1 MQESVFVKW
10 KENEGADWRV
20 VWGGGTVNNWHEMNC
35 RQSHCFVEH
44 KTIRRRWFI
53 VAGRTRALLCVH
65 IVCVLME
72 LWCLSRSISK
82 MRSHVN
88 APKSGWSLETETF
101 PAFFPS
107 LPHAESIP
115 FFAAINSLSVITISS
130 CMSLPDSQ
138 SVYVSLLPIALLL
151 CQDAWQPLAFFFLPS
166 SHISLSPHS
175 FTKPLPSLKSNQERS
190 LFLFPDAGGG
200 RTMQQCRCGGL
211 FVVKLT
217 CAVFTKRMSWAGL
230 CPGSTVCMTLSF
242 VMHWPVHLLLPKC
255 CPGSRP
261 NSLLILSALRLR
273 GKTQA
278 QNGCHCHCTVLSV
291 RVCMHCFRKNKIM
304 QVLECRI

>member
-1 MQESVFVKW
+1 MR
-10 KENEGADWRV
+10 GLTGGL
-20 VWGGGTVNNWHEMNC
+20 WGGAVNNWHEMNC
-35 RQSHCFVEH
+35 HQSHCFVEH

-53 VAGRTRALLCVH
+53 AAGRTRALLCVH

-82 MRSHVN
+82 MQSHDN

-101 PAFFPS
+101 PAFFPLYPVLNLSHFLLPLILSQLSPSPRACHFLIHS
-107 LPHAESIP
+107 LFMCLCCP
-115 FFAAINSLSVITISS
+115 SLSFSVR
-130 CMSLPDSQ
+130 MFDSLS
-138 SVYVSLLPIALLL
+138 
-151 CQDAWQPLAFFFLPS
+151 LPS
-166 SHISLSPHS
+166 SFLPRIFPCHHTHSLSLSLPWNQTKRGPCS
-175 FTKPLPSLKSNQERS
+175 FSQMQEEGERCS
-190 LFLFPDAGGG
+190 SVGVGGV
-200 RTMQQCRCGGL
+200 

-255 CPGSRP
+255 CPGSHP